1 MLIKRGMYTIGI
13 DEVGRAAS
21 KRRASPSS
29 HIIGID
35 EVGRAASKRR
45 ASPTSHIIGIDEVG
59 RGALA
64 GPVVVAAVAI
74 PKGLALS
81 LPKGSSMRLKDMP
94 PLKDS
99 KQLSHSQRTKWLNY
113 VKSDP
118 HIFYASARVY
128 QGKIDKKNISRAAN
142 IAASKALQRLL
153 DQSPVKKF
161 SVILDGSLYLY
172 DANHKKLSSRTII
185 RGDERFIS
193 IKLASIVAKITRD
206 EYMTRLHKKYP
217 EYEFGRHKGYG
228 TKLHKSMI
236 KKHGVRDTHRL
247 TFIKN

>member
-1 MLIKRGMYTIGI
+1 MRHITYTIGI
-13 DEVGRAAS
+13 DEVGRATS
-21 KRRASPSS
+21 KRRASPSF

-35 EVGRAASKRR
+35 EVGRATSKRR
-45 ASPTSHIIGIDEVG
+45 ASPSFHIIGIDEVG

-64 GPVVVAAVAI
+64 GPVVVAAVA
-74 PKGLALS
+74 
-81 LPKGSSMRLKDMP
+81 LPKGFSPRRNNMP

-118 HIFYASARVY
+118 HVFYASARVY

-236 KKHGVRDTHRL
+236 KKYGVRDTHRL

>member
-1 MLIKRGMYTIGI
+1 MRHITYTIGI
-13 DEVGRAAS
+13 DEVGHAAS
-21 KRRASPSS
+21 KGRASPSS
-29 HIIGID
+29 Y
-35 EVGRAASKRR
+35 
-45 ASPTSHIIGIDEVG
+45 IIGIDEVG

-64 GPVVVAAVAI
+64 GPVVVAAVA
-74 PKGLALS
+74 
-81 LPKGSSMRLKDMP
+81 LPKGFSPRRNNMP

-118 HIFYASARVY
+118 HVFYASARVY

-236 KKHGVRDTHRL
+236 KKYGVRDTHRL